1 MKPTRKVSPRSFV
14 TQFAGSGGPTGEA
27 QAGQG
32 RGARGRIMISSSR
45 PGPRGG
51 GGGRRATTTRTDSG

>member
-14 TQFAGSGGPTGEA
+14 TQVAGTGGPTGEA

-32 RGARGRIMISSSR
+32 RGGAATDHDLVQP
-45 PGPRGG
+45 PGKGG
-51 GGGRRATTTRTDSG
+51 GGGPASDHDAH

>member
-14 TQFAGSGGPTGEA
+14 TQVAGSGGPTGEA

-32 RGARGRIMISSSR
+32 RGGVATDHDLAQPAGK
-45 PGPRGG
+45 GG
-51 GGGRRATTTRTDSG
+51 GGGAANDSDGGH

>member
-14 TQFAGSGGPTGEA
+14 TQVAGSGGPTGEA

-32 RGARGRIMISSSR
+32 RSAAGTDHDLVQPAGK
-45 PGPRGG
+45 GG
-51 GGGRRATTTRTDSG
+51 GGGAANDSDGGH

>member
-14 TQFAGSGGPTGEA
+14 TKVAGSGGPTGEA

-32 RGARGRIMISSSR
+32 RGA
-45 PGPRGG
+45 PGTDHDLAQPAGKGG
-51 GGGRRATTTRTDSG
+51 GGGAASDHDAH

>member
-14 TQFAGSGGPTGEA
+14 TQVAGSGGPTGEA

-32 RGARGRIMISSSR
+32 RG
-45 PGPRGG
+45 GG
-51 GGGRRATTTRTDSG
+51 GATDHDLVQPAGKSGGGANDADTHA

>member
-14 TQFAGSGGPTGEA
+14 TQVAGSGGPTGEA

-32 RGARGRIMISSSR
+32 RSA
-45 PGPRGG
+45 PGTDHDLVQPAGKSGG
-51 GGGRRATTTRTDSG
+51 GGAANDSDGGH